1 MTLPTQTQRQKS
13 RRESLRTKGYRRLDI
28 TIEPELFDQLQ
39 PYLKPYGGDTHPG
52 YAVGQLLKDCVKFW
66 DMLPE

>member
-13 RRESLRTKGYRRLDI
+13 RRERLRKKGFRRLDI
-28 TIEPELFDQLQ
+28 TIDPELYARLQ
-39 PYLKPYGGDTHPG
+39 PYIKPYGGDTHPG
-52 YAVGQLLKDCVKFW
+52 YAVVQLLKDCVKFW